1 MKKLKW
7 LFAILLLLNIFV
19 FIYLAR
25 VADRRAE
32 AVSLAP
38 KQEFNALWLS
48 LENTTSSQPIV
59 ILSASEPQEPQSA
72 STPVLPAPAPEASTP
87 QDNTPEQEA
96 QWCLETVRLTEQDYT
111 ALKTRLAKITHTVK
125 KTETKEKTEVKT
137 EAERIYWVH
146 LPEQNDPVAKA
157 AELKAQGF
165 NASQTTGKQVTLGL
179 FKDANAAQSL
189 KQKAFNA
196 GFTQT
201 TISEQ
206 VKPAQTKTEEKIVA
220 SYQISFARMDEKQ
233 AKQAQAQ
240 LKRKVKVAAKPCQ
253 N

>member
-19 FIYLAR
+19 FMYLTR
-25 VADRRAE
+25 VSDRHTKE
-32 AVSLAP
+32 ASPKP
-38 KQEFNALWLS
+38 KQELNAHWLS
-48 LENTTSSQPIV
+48 VENSTSSQIALP
-59 ILSASEPQEPQSA
+59 ASEAQETQNA
-72 STPVLPAPAPEASTP
+72 SMTVLSVQTPEASA
-87 QDNTPEQEA
+87 PENSSAPVQEV

-137 EAERIYWVH
+137 EAESIYWVH
-146 LPEQNDPVAKA
+146 LPEQKDPVAKA

-179 FKDANAAQSL
+179 FKDANSALSL

-201 TISEQ
+201 IISEQ
-206 VKPAQTKTEEKIVA
+206 TKPAQTKTEEKIVP

-240 LKRKVKVAAKPCQ
+240 LKKKVKVTAKTCQ